1 MPSTP
6 SCDAQAAGDPATRR
20 MTDASHAAPAATEAP
35 PAYGRARRM
44 VRLAANLAYPVVI
57 LCAWRWDSP
66 RYVGCMLLAL
76 LWLQRVAGTGAFAAS
91 LRKLSLVDWAVAGAL
106 NCASVAIVATNSELL
121 LRLYP
126 SLVNVGLLVAFGATL
141 ANGPSMIE
149 RFARFTYPD
158 PPGHVVRYTRRVTQL
173 WTAFFAANGI
183 FSAYTALC
191 WSRESWSLY
200 NGAIAYGV
208 VGVLLVAEVVWR
220 KYIMLPRAQRTGAL

>member
-6 SCDAQAAGDPATRR
+6 SCDAHAAGDRLTR
-20 MTDASHAAPAATEAP
+20 DASHAEPAVDEAAPAWR
-35 PAYGRARRM
+35 GARRM

-106 NCASVAIVATNSELL
+106 NCASVAIVVTNSELL

-126 SLVNVGLLVAFGATL
+126 SLVNFGLLVAFGATL

-158 PPGHVVRYTRRVTQL
+158 PPDYVVRYTRRVTQL
-173 WTAFFAANGI
+173 WTVFFAANGV
-183 FSAYTALC
+183 FSAYTALW

-208 VGVLLVAEVVWR
+208 VGVLLVAEIVWR
-220 KYIMLPRAQRTGAL
+220 KYIMLPRAQRTGAW